1 MFRTTTAIIA
11 MSMLLCATACGL
23 GDSSDSASP
32 QPTTSTTFG
41 AASDRAVPSSYPT
54 GAANDEQSVRNFI
67 DYVTGLGDATP
78 DEIAEVYPCTL
89 DDDALSRLAEDS
101 ASIADAIDASGQPIR
116 YVSIRFNRDG
126 TKADVMAEIPGFT
139 ADPGAPAGSGNA
151 SFTLALD
158 GERWQITGGPCETP

>member
-1 MFRTTTAIIA
+1 MRNILIGASVA
-11 MSMLLCATACGL
+11 LALACTACGL
-23 GDSSDSASP
+23 NDSSSSAST
-32 QPTTSTTFG
+32 QPATSTTFG
-41 AASDRAVPSSYPT
+41 AAADRGVPSSYPT
-54 GAANDEQSVRNFI
+54 GAANDEQSVRNFV
-67 DYVTGLGDATP
+67 DYVTGLDDATP
-78 DEIAEVYPCTL
+78 EQLAEVYPCTL
-89 DDDALSRLAEDS
+89 DGDTLARLAEDTS
-101 ASIADAIDASGQPIR
+101 STAKAIATSGKSVE